1 MLAVL
6 LVLVDLVAVV
16 VPLTAIAA
24 AYVVVMRP
32 AWFREWTEKLYS
44 DR

>member
-24 AYVVVMRP
+24 AYVVVTRP
-32 AWFREWTEKLYS
+32 VWFREWAEKLYA
-44 DR
+44 D